1 MKMSIPSVEEVMKGE
16 TTVFLATLDGDHPRV
31 RPVTTIENNGEL
43 FVLTGSEDAKFHQIQ
58 QNSKVEIVTLVPH
71 AETSGYVRFSALAKI
86 IKDPRIRERIAQA
99 TSFFSNYFK
108 SPSDPKFG
116 LIHLI
121 PEKIEYL
128 KPGEMYPESIAKFNF
143 AK

>member
-1 MKMSIPSVEEVMKGE
+1 M
-16 TTVFLATLDGDHPRV
+16 
-31 RPVTTIENNGEL
+31 
-43 FVLTGSEDAKFHQIQ
+43 
-58 QNSKVEIVTLVPH
+58 TLVPH